1 MTESEINFEVP
12 LPYNEGVQTIEGEPL
27 PMQPAEEPAA
37 AQPQQPAAKH
47 AAKPT
52 RRPSVKRKPK
62 AAHGAPAPAA
72 TPAPAPKPAG
82 AKRGKKRYIPAID
95 GLRAFAV
102 FAVILYHMGM
112 PFARGG
118 LLGVTVFFVISGYLI
133 TGLLTAEWDASG
145 TINLPQFWFRRI
157 RRLFPAIV
165 LVIVVTAAVFS
176 FASPLLLTKM
186 RPDIIPGLFWFENWW
201 YIFRD
206 LSYFEAAGAPSPLT
220 HFWSLAIEEQFYLV
234 WPVLLLGAYKAG
246 AKKKLVRRACL
257 VLAVISAI
265 AMAVLFDPAGDPS
278 RVYYGTDTRAFSLLI
293 GAWLSFAWP
302 GAQLTEEG
310 TRHVP
315 RKSVAI
321 LDGVGIAAF
330 LAIIAMCVFIS
341 GYSMFMYY
349 GGLLICS
356 ILSAVV
362 IAVLAHPRS
371 MLARFAALKPF
382 VWIGQRSYGMYLW
395 HFPIIVLLQP
405 RNATALPWWIYLV
418 EIALTIGIAH
428 LSYQYVETPI
438 RRDGFIAFF
447 KKLRDR
453 APALVASGLVTVVAV
468 GGILVVPPVAEGGIA
483 VDEPRVMSATL
494 KKPIVDGVYDV
505 VFVGDSVSLGANEQL
520 NEAFPHG
527 LIDTEGNR
535 QIEAALPVLQD
546 YIDQGIVGDTVMIS
560 LSTNGFAKPEELEQI
575 MSMCGPDRTVWFVNI
590 RVPDERC
597 EPNNAAIQA
606 CVDAHDN
613 AHLIDWY
620 ATTAGHDEYLID
632 DGIHLTV
639 DGRKAF
645 ADLVVSTMGYVAP
658 NDENTKYD
666 VLFIG
671 DVVALD
677 AIDELSKKLPN
688 GALDCSDARDFKA
701 VRAAFDKYAE
711 KNVIGDTLVLSLG
724 NEGLLDRNDVEQL
737 ITDAGADKIIW
748 IVNARCP
755 NMWCE
760 QNNELLSDI
769 ASKHDNVHIIDW
781 FEASKGHDEYL
792 AENGMG
798 LTEDGVKAYTDT
810 ITHVMGL

>member
-1 MTESEINFEVP
+1 VTESEINFEVP

-362 IAVLAHPRS
+362 ITVLAHPRS

-737 ITDAGADKIIW
+737 ITDAGADKTIW

>member
-1 MTESEINFEVP
+1 MTESEINFEEP
-12 LPYNEGVQTIEGEPL
+12 SPYNEGVQTIAGEPL
-27 PMQPAEEPAA
+27 PVQPAEEPAA

-47 AAKPT
+47 AAKPVH
-52 RRPSVKRKPK
+52 RPSVKRKSK
-62 AAHGAPAPAA
+62 AAHGTPAPAA
-72 TPAPAPKPAG
+72 APAPAPKPAG

-165 LVIVVTAAVFS
+165 LVIVVTAAVLS

-428 LSYQYVETPI
+428 LSYQYVETSI

-447 KKLRDR
+447 RKLRDR
-453 APALVASGLVTVVAV
+453 VPALVASGLVTVVAV

-546 YIDQGIVGDTVMIS
+546 YIDQGIVGDTVVIS

-737 ITDAGADKIIW
+737 ITDAGADKTIW

-760 QNNELLSDI
+760 QNNELLNDI

-798 LTEDGVKAYTDT
+798 LTEDGIKAYTDT